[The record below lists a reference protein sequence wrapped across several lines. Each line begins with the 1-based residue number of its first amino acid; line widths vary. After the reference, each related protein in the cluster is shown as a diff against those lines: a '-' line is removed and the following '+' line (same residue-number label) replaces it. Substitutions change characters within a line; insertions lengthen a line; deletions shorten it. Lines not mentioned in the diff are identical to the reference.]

1 MRFSRCFHLLSKKS
15 GNNNV
20 IPLNQAQ
27 IGCLTEKMMHAYH
40 ENGKV
45 TAWDLYNAATDMYK
59 FTQLDLPIILS
70 QNLAMND
77 FIQTQVL

>member
-45 TAWDLYNAATDMYK
+45 TA
-59 FTQLDLPIILS
+59 
-70 QNLAMND
+70 
-77 FIQTQVL
+77 